1 MKLMKLENI
10 ADIKAIEAS
19 GGEQIGLS
27 IARAIALKPMV
38 LLLDEPFSN
47 LDAHLRANLFDHIRK
62 LRDEEGMT
70 IIIVSHDGQ
79 DVLGLPQILFIL

>member
-19 GGEQIGLS
+19 RGEQQRLS
-27 IARAIALKPMV
+27 IAPAIALKPMV

-47 LDAHLRANLFDHIRK
+47 L
-62 LRDEEGMT
+62 
-70 IIIVSHDGQ
+70 
-79 DVLGLPQILFIL
+79 